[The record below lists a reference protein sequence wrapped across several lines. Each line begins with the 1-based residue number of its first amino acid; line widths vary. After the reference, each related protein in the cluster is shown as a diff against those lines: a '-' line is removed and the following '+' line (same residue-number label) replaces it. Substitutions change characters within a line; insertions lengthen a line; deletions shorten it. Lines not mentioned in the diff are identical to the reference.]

1 MSIFENCSKLFSCK
15 RSHSGLSPIKRCD
28 NVFILTKIFCLF
40 QRMQRA
46 ALTRWFVNFL
56 IGVYVAVIAVLVALL
71 IHYLSYAKFL
81 ALYTCILYS
90 K

>member
-1 MSIFENCSKLFSCK
+1 
-15 RSHSGLSPIKRCD
+15 
-28 NVFILTKIFCLF
+28 
-40 QRMQRA
+40 MQRA

-71 IHYLSYAKFL
+71 IHYLSHAKFM
-81 ALYTCILYS
+81 ALYACILY